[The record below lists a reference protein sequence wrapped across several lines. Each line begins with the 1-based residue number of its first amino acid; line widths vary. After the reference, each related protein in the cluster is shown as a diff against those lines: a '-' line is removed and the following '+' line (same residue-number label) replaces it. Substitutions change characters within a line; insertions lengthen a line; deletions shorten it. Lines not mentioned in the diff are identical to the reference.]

1 EQQRS
6 RIRNEL
12 SANSARIAALTRQ
25 ETLETNR
32 LAAAQAR
39 VAATSVTMAGAM
51 RALNIATAPLGGPM
65 GALMLAGAAM
75 YYFYQKTEQA
85 KQEARDF
92 ADSIDQ
98 LTVKLKELS
107 Y

>member
-1 EQQRS
+1 
-6 RIRNEL
+6 
-12 SANSARIAALTRQ
+12 
-25 ETLETNR
+25 
-32 LAAAQAR
+32 
-39 VAATSVTMAGAM
+39 
-51 RALNIATAPLGGPM
+51 M

-98 LTVKLKELS
+98 LTAKLKGLS
-107 Y
+107 YQEIARDAQDAADKQKVLNRGNGGAG